1 MYTIYASV
9 QDLIDRIMWMLSP
22 GPTMIQLRWGASWL
36 LGISAALVS
45 IPSMR
50 NRPGTGDF
58 ATLVATAGDFRGGDG
73 NALLRFVMIGFV
85 RGRWRG
91 GYCSRHLR
99 MSNELV

>member
-45 IPSMR
+45 IPTMR

-58 ATLVATAGDFRGGDG
+58 ATLVATAG
-73 NALLRFVMIGFV
+73 GFP
-85 RGRWRG
+85 WRG
-91 GYCSRHLR
+91 WECVIAFCYDWVRAGSMERR
-99 MSNELV
+99 IIDI